1 MHNVK
6 CFNKL
11 NARNMHDSE
20 IDRWV
25 LSRKMLGKTQEEVAN
40 EVGVS
45 LRAYVNYEKGHRLP
59 PPDVRQKIQK
69 VLNVRTKRAYNEY
82 DYDDNLDKV
91 EEDYQKMKPLS
102 LITPLS
108 VEYFDFL
115 PDSGLAQLPISLRE
129 DVSVLPILDMEM
141 SAGDGIEG
149 SNLTI
154 IGGMTFV
161 ARWLRTDV
169 GINPKKGFI
178 AYVRGRSMEKYLF
191 DKDLVL
197 CEWAEQMDGEDIYCV
212 SYEGALL
219 VKHLQ
224 IKGKDL
230 MLVSENEIYKPVK
243 VEGDN
248 FKILGRVVRRI
259 TK

>member
-1 MHNVK
+1 MNLSDLIIQYRGSK
-6 CFNKL
+6 GL
-11 NARNMHDSE
+11 NQTEFADFLTENG
-20 IDRWV
+20 I
-25 LSRKMLGKTQEEVAN
+25 KTSFRSVQ
-40 EVGVS
+40 
-45 LRAYVNYEKGHRLP
+45 RYESGEMP
-59 PPDVRQKIQK
+59 PYAKKAAIVELIESDTPKFGAIEK
-69 VLNVRTKRAYNEY
+69 HLNS
-82 DYDDNLDKV
+82 
-91 EEDYQKMKPLS
+91 YQKPDRLS
-102 LITPLS
+102 DISPLS

-115 PDSGLAQLPISLRE
+115 PDSGMAQLPIVQKVE
-129 DVSVLPILDMEM
+129 EVVMLPILDMEM
-141 SAGDGIEG
+141 SAGVGIEK
-149 SNLTI
+149 SNVAI
-154 IGGMTFV
+154 IGGMSFV
-161 ARWLRTDV
+161 SRWLRNDV

-197 CEWAEQMDGEDIYCV
+197 CEWTECMDGEDIYCV